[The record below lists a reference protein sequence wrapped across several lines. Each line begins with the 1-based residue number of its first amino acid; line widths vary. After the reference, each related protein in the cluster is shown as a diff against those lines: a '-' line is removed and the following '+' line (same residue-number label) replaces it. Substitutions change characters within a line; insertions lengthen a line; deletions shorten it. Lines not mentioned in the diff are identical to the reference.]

1 MSVQDIV
8 LAGGGGVFVLLTLL
22 QIAPIKINPWS
33 AIAKTVGRAINAEVL
48 KELDEMKSVQKDTR
62 ERLERHIEVDNE
74 RDADN
79 KRASILQFNME
90 IVRNIRHTRE
100 DFIEVLTHIDAYEQ
114 FCTDHPNYPNS
125 RAVIAIANIKRV
137 YEERLQKNDFAM

>member
-8 LAGGGGVFVLLTLL
+8 LAGGGGAFVLLTLL

-74 RDADN
+74 RDADSN
-79 KRASILQFNME
+79 RASILQFNME
-90 IVRNIRHTRE
+90 LVRNLRHTRE

>member
-8 LAGGGGVFVLLTLL
+8 LAGGGGAFVLLTLL

-62 ERLERHIEVDNE
+62 ELLERHI
-74 RDADN
+74 
-79 KRASILQFNME
+79 
-90 IVRNIRHTRE
+90 
-100 DFIEVLTHIDAYEQ
+100 
-114 FCTDHPNYPNS
+114 
-125 RAVIAIANIKRV
+125 
-137 YEERLQKNDFAM
+137 

>member
-8 LAGGGGVFVLLTLL
+8 LAGGGGAFVLLTLL

-74 RDADN
+74 RDAD
-79 KRASILQFNME
+79 S
-90 IVRNIRHTRE
+90 
-100 DFIEVLTHIDAYEQ
+100 
-114 FCTDHPNYPNS
+114 
-125 RAVIAIANIKRV
+125 KRV
-137 YEERLQKNDFAM
+137 HFAVQHGACAKPPPHKRGLH

>member
-8 LAGGGGVFVLLTLL
+8 LAGGGGAFVLLTLL

-74 RDADN
+74 RGQQTGLHFAVQHGACAKPPPH
-79 KRASILQFNME
+79 KRGL
-90 IVRNIRHTRE
+90 H
-100 DFIEVLTHIDAYEQ
+100 
-114 FCTDHPNYPNS
+114 
-125 RAVIAIANIKRV
+125 
-137 YEERLQKNDFAM
+137 

>member
-8 LAGGGGVFVLLTLL
+8 LAGGGGAFVLLTLL

-74 RDADN
+74 RDADS

-90 IVRNIRHTRE
+90 LVRNLRHTRE

-114 FCTDHPNYPNS
+114 FCTDHPNYTNS

>member
-8 LAGGGGVFVLLTLL
+8 LAGGGGAFVLLTLL

-74 RDADN
+74 RDADS

-90 IVRNIRHTRE
+90 LVRNLH
-100 DFIEVLTHIDAYEQ
+100 FIEVLTHIDAYEQ

>member
-1 MSVQDIV
+1 MSIQE
-8 LAGGGGVFVLLTLL
+8 LLTGGGGLLVLALTVI
-22 QIAPIKINPWS
+22 QIAPIKVNPWS
-33 AIAKTVGRAINAEVL
+33 AIARAIGRAINAEVL

-74 RDADN
+74 RDADS

-90 IVRNIRHTRE
+90 LVRNLRHTRE

>member
-137 YEERLQKNDFAM
+137 YE

>member
-1 MSVQDIV
+1 M
-8 LAGGGGVFVLLTLL
+8 
-22 QIAPIKINPWS
+22 
-33 AIAKTVGRAINAEVL
+33 
-48 KELDEMKSVQKDTR
+48 QKDTR

>member
-8 LAGGGGVFVLLTLL
+8 LAGGGGAFVLLTLL

-33 AIAKTVGRAINAEVL
+33 AIAKTVGRAINA
-48 KELDEMKSVQKDTR
+48 
-62 ERLERHIEVDNE
+62 
-74 RDADN
+74 
-79 KRASILQFNME
+79 
-90 IVRNIRHTRE
+90 
-100 DFIEVLTHIDAYEQ
+100 EVLTHIDAYEQ

-137 YEERLQKNDFAM
+137 YEKRLQKNDFAR

>member
-8 LAGGGGVFVLLTLL
+8 LAGGGGAFVLLTLL

-62 ERLERHIEVDNE
+62 ERLERHIEVDDE

-137 YEERLQKNDFAM
+137 YEKRLQKNDFAM

>member
-62 ERLERHIEVDNE
+62 ERLERHIEVGNE

>member
-62 ERLERHIEVDNE
+62 ERLERHIEVDN
-74 RDADN
+74 
-79 KRASILQFNME
+79 
-90 IVRNIRHTRE
+90 
-100 DFIEVLTHIDAYEQ
+100 
-114 FCTDHPNYPNS
+114 
-125 RAVIAIANIKRV
+125 
-137 YEERLQKNDFAM
+137 

>member
-48 KELDEMKSVQKDTR
+48 KELDEMKSVQKDNR

>member
-137 YEERLQKNDFAM
+137 YEDRLQKNDFAR

>member
-8 LAGGGGVFVLLTLL
+8 LAGGGGAFVLLTLL

-62 ERLERHIEVDNE
+62 ERLERHIEVDDE

>member
-8 LAGGGGVFVLLTLL
+8 LAGGGGAFVLLTLL

-62 ERLERHIEVDNE
+62 ERLERHIEVANE
-74 RDADN
+74 RDADS

-90 IVRNIRHTRE
+90 LVRNLRHTRE